1 MNVFARRTAIGL
13 AAAATLTLAAC
24 SSGTTTSSGSTTTPA
39 TATATAGST
48 NTSTGMMTSGMSS
61 AAMSS
66 GAMSS
71 GAMSSTHNDADVTF
85 AQMMIVHHQG
95 AIEMADLAPAR
106 AASSQ
111 VKDLAVTIK
120 AAQGPEIEQMT
131 SWLQAWGTSAGTDMN
146 GMPNPTSSSPDA
158 GGMGGMNHGGMGGSD
173 TSTSSAAMSSQM
185 PGMMSAD
192 EMSQLTA
199 ATGAEFDKMFLQM
212 MITHHQGAI
221 EMADTEIAQGSNPD
235 ALTLAQSIKTS
246 QTAEITTMQQLLQTL

>member
-13 AAAATLTLAAC
+13 ATAATLTLAAC

-39 TATATAGST
+39 TATAGST
-48 NTSTGMMTSGMSS
+48 SSSTGMMTSGMSS

-71 GAMSSTHNDADVTF
+71 IHNDADVTF

-146 GMPNPTSSSPDA
+146 GMPNPTSSSADA

>member
-1 MNVFARRTAIGL
+1 MNVFARRTAVGL

-24 SSGTTTSSGSTTTPA
+24 SSGTSTSSGSTTTPA
-39 TATATAGST
+39 STAGST
-48 NTSTGMMTSGMSS
+48 NTSTGMMTSGMMTSAAMSS
-61 AAMSS
+61 AALSS

-71 GAMSSTHNDADVTF
+71 IHNDADVTF

-111 VKDLAVTIK
+111 VKDLAVQIK

-146 GMPNPTSSSPDA
+146 GMPNPTGSSADA
-158 GGMGGMNHGGMGGSD
+158 GGMDHGGMGGSD
-173 TSTSSAAMSSQM
+173 TATSSAAMGSQM
-185 PGMMSAD
+185 PGMMFAD

-212 MITHHQGAI
+212 MITHHQGAVQ
-221 EMADTEIAQGSNPD
+221 MADTEIAQGSNPD
-235 ALTLAQSIKTS
+235 ALTLARSIKTS